1 MRTGEGGTGRRG
13 YMYNNGWFALLYCRN
28 QHNIIKIKKTKIQKK
43 QKINNEIFFFK
54 TYLNVGI
61 LCNCMC
67 NYMHICVHFCAIVY
81 NSAIVC
87 KCVLQMFY
95 ILHINKRQH
104 YFYLAVRE
112 Q

>member
-43 QKINNEIFFFK
+43 QKINNEIFFKK

-67 NYMHICVHFCAIVY
+67 NYMHICVHFCAIVCT
-81 NSAIVC
+81 IVQLYANVFC
-87 KCVLQMFY
+87 KCSIY
-95 ILHINKRQH
+95 CI
-104 YFYLAVRE
+104 
-112 Q
+112 